1 MAFSF
6 ATPLNQGTLVYSGL
20 ELFKTEDDVIFEFC
34 FRLQRYNFFTDID
47 KTILILLVFCS
58 FIRIFPHDC
67 MPIRIY
73 FVYLQANKNLKLKSY
88 EKTIIGI
95 RTADNG

>member
-1 MAFSF
+1 M
-6 ATPLNQGTLVYSGL
+6 N
-20 ELFKTEDDVIFEFC
+20 FC

-47 KTILILLVFCS
+47 KKILILLVFCS
-58 FIRIFPHDC
+58 LIRIFPHDC

-73 FVYLQANKNLKLKSY
+73 FVYLQANNNLKLKSY

>member
-1 MAFSF
+1 M
-6 ATPLNQGTLVYSGL
+6 N
-20 ELFKTEDDVIFEFC
+20 FC

-47 KTILILLVFCS
+47 KKILILLVFCS
-58 FIRIFPHDC
+58 LIRIFPHDC

-73 FVYLQANKNLKLKSY
+73 FVYLQANNNLKLKSY

-95 RTADNG
+95 RPADNG